1 MHTLKPSSPG
11 FSGSKSYRAV
21 QAGFW
26 LAAGGTMGV
35 LAGDFIGEGKGEAK
49 HNTNTLF
56 LNGIRICDEYFKKIN
71 SQNVVISEINIT

>member
-1 MHTLKPSSPG
+1 
-11 FSGSKSYRAV
+11 
-21 QAGFW
+21 
-26 LAAGGTMGV
+26 MGV